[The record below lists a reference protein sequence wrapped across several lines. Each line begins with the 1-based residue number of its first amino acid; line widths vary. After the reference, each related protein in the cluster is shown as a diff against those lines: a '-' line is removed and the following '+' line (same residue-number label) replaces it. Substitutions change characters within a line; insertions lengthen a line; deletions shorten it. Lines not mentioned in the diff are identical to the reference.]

1 MFLARP
7 LSVQSVFGYS
17 DILPAAA
24 AAAGQPAARILD
36 VPSSCLPPPPSP
48 VRLRGALKRW
58 PFVRTRLSSRASTR
72 SRRRGAILG
81 LCILRVMSPPSP
93 QVSPRCLKF
102 LMSKLSGNQ
111 WPDNQDVLL
120 ETDLSRYARACECLH
135 RCIDASR
142 SNEGNVER
150 PVGFQLDISRLQR
163 L

>member
-72 SRRRGAILG
+72 SRRRG
-81 LCILRVMSPPSP
+81 
-93 QVSPRCLKF
+93 
-102 LMSKLSGNQ
+102 
-111 WPDNQDVLL
+111 
-120 ETDLSRYARACECLH
+120 YAELFR
-135 RCIDASR
+135 RNFAS
-142 SNEGNVER
+142 
-150 PVGFQLDISRLQR
+150 I
-163 L
+163 